1 MEKVGTYALLRSEW
15 EFSGLYLVSC
25 EDTEGVDDLFF
36 CVDVCGFSGHEV
48 EEAVE
53 LDEAAAV
60 GVDDGHDSLEVN
72 FALEKIDASVK
83 LARFGRKRC
92 SLILA

>member
-1 MEKVGTYALLRSEW
+1 MWLETANQ
-15 EFSGLYLVSC
+15 VS
-25 EDTEGVDDLFF
+25 L
-36 CVDVCGFSGHEV
+36 SNSLSPGHEV